1 MASEIGQAT
10 IWLSTFSALWAIGML
25 AIGLRNRNNNA
36 IISGRNGVVA
46 TFVLISIAVAGLIY
60 GFLTDDFSMRYVA
73 EGSSYYQPVLYK
85 IAALWGK
92 MSGSLLFWLWLIA
105 LFGTI
110 FVWRN
115 RHTKDSLADYALIP
129 ISVVMLFFTIL
140 VSGLIRGVYNPLSR
154 FPNGGAMPDGAGMNP
169 LLQTPSMAF
178 HPPILYVGFVS
189 LTIPFAFAVG
199 ALMSGRINNDWII
212 RSRRWTLF
220 SWLALTVGITLGG
233 NWAYRE
239 LGWGGYWAWDP
250 VENAS
255 LMPWLLCTAYLHS
268 VMIQEKRNMLKV
280 WNIILMVLAF
290 EFTILGTFITRSG
303 VITSVHAFAEGDI
316 GVYFLSF
323 ILLSL
328 FIIIGLIVSRWE
340 KLKSLNWL
348 ESFLSKESVFVL
360 NNWLLIALTL
370 IVLWGTL
377 WPIISE
383 AVTGQKIAVPEEFFN
398 KTVIIPGLMLLFLTG
413 VGPIVSWRKLTLSNL
428 KRVFSKPIIL
438 ALIVLIPTISY
449 LFLSG
454 NIVVRVRSVYTVL
467 CVFFSVFVLV
477 AIAGEFYR
485 GGKLRSKRHEISLLG
500 GLFRLIGRNK
510 RRYGGYI
517 VHVGIVIVYIGIMGS
532 KGYFLLES
540 KSVTNGQS
548 IEIGKYQLTLKRG
561 FEESHPSF

>member
-1 MASEIGQAT
+1 M
-10 IWLSTFSALWAIGML
+10 
-25 AIGLRNRNNNA
+25 
-36 IISGRNGVVA
+36 
-46 TFVLISIAVAGLIY
+46 
-60 GFLTDDFSMRYVA
+60 
-73 EGSSYYQPVLYK
+73 
-85 IAALWGK
+85 
-92 MSGSLLFWLWLIA
+92 
-105 LFGTI
+105 
-110 FVWRN
+110 
-115 RHTKDSLADYALIP
+115 
-129 ISVVMLFFTIL
+129 
-140 VSGLIRGVYNPLSR
+140 
-154 FPNGGAMPDGAGMNP
+154 
-169 LLQTPSMAF
+169 
-178 HPPILYVGFVS
+178 
-189 LTIPFAFAVG
+189 
-199 ALMSGRINNDWII
+199 
-212 RSRRWTLF
+212 
-220 SWLALTVGITLGG
+220 
-233 NWAYRE
+233 
-239 LGWGGYWAWDP
+239 
-250 VENAS
+250 ENAS

-328 FIIIGLIVSRWE
+328 FIITGLIFFRWK
-340 KLKSLNWL
+340 KLRSLNWL

-398 KTVIIPGLMLLFLTG
+398 KTVVIPGLMLLFLTG
-413 VGPIVSWRKLTLSNL
+413 VGPIISWRKLTVSNL
-428 KRVFSKPIIL
+428 KRVFSKPIIF
-438 ALIVLIPTISY
+438 ALVLLIPTIIY

-454 NIVVRVRSVYTVL
+454 NIVVGSRSVYTVL

-477 AIAGEFYR
+477 AIADEFYR
-485 GGKLRSKRHEISLLG
+485 GGKLRSKRHEISFLG
-500 GLFRLIGRNK
+500 GFFKLIGRNK

-517 VHVGIVIVYIGIMGS
+517 VHIGIVIVYIGIMGS

-548 IEIGKYQLTLKRG
+548 IEIGKYQLTLKKG
-561 FEESHPSF
+561 FEESHPNFELSGAEFDVKRNGKYIKTMHPARGFYSQAGQGEQDTIESAITHFGLNDLYVALGPLPQNASDYVSRGEPVSVQVYHNPLISLVWVGVTIMFVGGGVAMFEKHYKYNVKLTDA